1 MVNIPT
7 VYIQSS
13 KGQLKQP
20 FIVNPFRI
28 NRVEQN
34 TFLNPYHKHIYAIIK
49 TEIIFFF
56 FESIL

>member
-56 FESIL
+56 